1 MEFQLVQRT
10 WAPSAGLLSPL
21 HLRRMVLPK
30 AAASRGFGYRDLEV
44 PNWGN
49 PLAPLQPEAFR
60 LPSLDLTCKLG
71 PYCVSPAW
79 AGR

>member
-30 AAASRGFGYRDLEV
+30 AAASRGFGYRDLKSLT
-44 PNWGN
+44 GGT
-49 PLAPLQPEAFR
+49 
-60 LPSLDLTCKLG
+60 PSLRSSQRLFGCL
-71 PYCVSPAW
+71 PW
-79 AGR
+79 I